1 MANPELLELRQQ
13 LADVCHKLVEEVIRV
28 KSTKQSV
35 ALLKEIFLCI
45 EDTEPSKDLVQHQRA
60 TRQIDYLQ
68 TEFSIGLEILKR
80 QRQLVTG
87 WYKAKEVEPDN
98 GEAGSGD
105 STWKRRHQEEN
116 TPTIKYRR
124 VDNSFPRFI
133 ANEPAED
140 LIFSKSNQ
148 HRVRN
153 EAPYLPILN
162 HELERMEEHEQYMNL
177 IHASRFESKPK
188 PPPLQRIDI
197 GNRHDNRGLSAYA
210 SLISSQSERQKATP
224 MRLGSFNSSRAS
236 ILSSSSGSSES
247 SDSSLMITAVEDGS
261 NERKAN
267 TRTNHTD
274 AAKSLSGH
282 QPTRHRRF
290 SSCIYLKDD
299 FVEQFRAKSAR
310 IREESEHRRRLAA
323 VEANRTT
330 EERRAYECKLR
341 EKIFQYRISHK
352 PIFGSP
358 IGSSVDKP
366 VERKEIQL
374 IPLTKEH
381 MRRYNELM
389 TGDLASVLVVKF
401 NMRITRRDIRTLLD
415 GEWLNDEVIN
425 FYMNLM
431 TERSEKRPGDLPATY
446 AMNTF
451 FVPRLL
457 QSGHAGVKRW
467 TRKVDIFAKDVI
479 PVPVHVN
486 GVHWCMAIIHMRNQT
501 IHYYDS
507 MGQPN
512 QAVLNALE
520 AYLREESLDKRKKPF
535 DTSGFRIESATN
547 VPRQQNG
554 SDCGVYSCMFAEY
567 ISRDVPITFCQTEM
581 EYFRRKMVLEIAAGE
596 IWN

>member
-1 MANPELLELRQQ
+1 MANSELLELRQQ
-13 LADVCHKLVEEVIRV
+13 LADVCHKLVEEAIRE

-45 EDTEPSKDLVQHQRA
+45 EDTDLAQRQRA
-60 TRQIDYLQ
+60 TGQIDYLQ
-68 TEFSIGLEILKR
+68 TEFSMGLEILKR
-80 QRQLVTG
+80 QRHLVTG
-87 WYKAKEVEPDN
+87 WYKTIEEESDN
-98 GEAGSGD
+98 GEAGSRTD

-148 HRVRN
+148 NRVRN
-153 EAPYLPILN
+153 EAPYIPILT
-162 HELERMEEHEQYMNL
+162 HEMERMEHEQYMNL
-177 IHASRFESKPK
+177 IHASRFESKPN
-188 PPPLQRIDI
+188 PPPLLRIDAQPLATWSSKQPTSSS
-197 GNRHDNRGLSAYA
+197 RDNRGLSDYA
-210 SLISSQSERQKATP
+210 
-224 MRLGSFNSSRAS
+224 RL
-236 ILSSSSGSSES
+236 ILSSSSGSSSGSSES
-247 SDSSLMITAVEDGS
+247 SDSSMMITPVEDGS
-261 NERKAN
+261 NEKKAN
-267 TRTNHTD
+267 TVTNHTD

-330 EERRAYECKLR
+330 EERRAYEYKLR

-358 IGSSVDKP
+358 IGSSV
-366 VERKEIQL
+366 EKETQL

-401 NMRITRRDIRTLLD
+401 NMRITRRDIRTVLD
-415 GEWLNDEVIN
+415 GEWLNDEIIN

-457 QSGHAGVKRW
+457 RSGHAGVKRW

-520 AYLREESLDKRKKPF
+520 AYLREESLDKRKQPF
-535 DTSGFRIESATN
+535 DTSGFRIESASN